1 MQTFP
6 PLTDWPDW
14 RTLALRGV
22 AALAF
27 GILTLIWPGV
37 TLWVLVVLFGAYA
50 LVDGVFTLIDVG
62 RNRPGTAEHRGW
74 LIVEALAG
82 IAAGIV
88 TFVWPAITALALLF
102 VIAAWAFVI
111 GVARVSAA
119 IKLRHILDHAWL
131 MGIAGILSIVFAIL
145 LVITPGAGALVI
157 TWLIGWWAVVV
168 GVTLLTAAWRIHR
181 RAGVRDARH
190 VPIGHAT

>member
-1 MQTFP
+1 MQVFP
-6 PLTDWPDW
+6 RLTEWPDW
-14 RTLALRGV
+14 RSLALRGI

-27 GILTLIWPGV
+27 GILTLMWPSL
-37 TLWVLVVLFGAYA
+37 TLWVLVVLVGAYA
-50 LVDGVFTLIDVG
+50 LVDGVFTLIDVAG
-62 RNRPGTAEHRGW
+62 NRPGTAEHRGW
-74 LIVEALAG
+74 LVVEALAG
-82 IAAGIV
+82 IVAGIV

-102 VIAAWAFVI
+102 VLAAWAFVI

-119 IKLRHILDHAWL
+119 IKLRRIVDHAWL
-131 MGIAGILSIVFAIL
+131 MGLAGVASIVFAIL

-181 RAGVRDARH
+181 RAGVRDTRG
-190 VPIGHAT
+190 VPVRHAT

>member
-1 MQTFP
+1 MQEFST
-6 PLTDWPDW
+6 LTDWPDW
-14 RTLALRGV
+14 RALALRGV

-27 GILTLIWPGV
+27 GLLTLIWPGL

-50 LVDGVFTLIDVG
+50 LVDGVFTLIDVA

-74 LIVEALAG
+74 LIVEGVAG

-119 IKLRHILDHAWL
+119 IRLRHIVDHAWL
-131 MGIAGILSIVFAIL
+131 MGLAGVLSILFAIL

-168 GVTLLTAAWRIHR
+168 GVTLLMAAWRVHR
-181 RAGVRDARH
+181 GAGVGDARN
-190 VPIGHAT
+190 VSIGHAT